1 MQTINV
7 SCVPFFFHLCGGVYI
22 FPPYPPLDIVS
33 LVWHFL
39 CLTLYL
45 RIPNVTSL
53 KAKCILNTFI
63 QYLWIHISNK
73 YECMY
78 PFTMDSCIE
87 CLRILYPLS
96 SDIYIQYLRILISIN
111 YIYLYIQYLLMHI
124 STNYIYLC
132 TISMNTC
139 IH

>member
-1 MQTINV
+1 MFLV
-7 SCVPFFFHLCGGVYI
+7 FRFFSIYVEGCTYSPHT
-22 FPPYPPLDIVS
+22 PPLDIVS

-45 RIPNVTSL
+45 RIPNVTFL